1 MFFGKGSALADC
13 CDMTVFSWSLVRFF
27 RRLFQ
32 AEFLSAKITTKSAD
46 DQSGCGKAGSVT
58 PE

>member
-1 MFFGKGSALADC
+1 MFFRKGAALADC
-13 CDMTVFSWSLVRFF
+13 RDMTVFDRSLVRFF

-46 DQSGCGKAGSVT
+46 DQGGCCKAGSVT
-58 PE
+58 PK